1 MNLQEIEKLLDKYF
15 EGDTSLSE
23 ELQLRDFFASG
34 DVPERWKNLEKYF
47 LFLGGDSAQQLND
60 PGFDARI
67 MSEVREEKQS
77 SLLDLHRPWIYWISG
92 IAATVLILIAV
103 FVKFDPFSKRIG
115 DTYDDPQLAYVEAK
129 KILMY
134 VSAQFN
140 KGTSKLES
148 VKAYETGLK
157 ELKPV
162 AAYSKAADEVKRLDE
177 VEKVNKMI
185 TRN

>member
-1 MNLQEIEKLLDKYF
+1 MNLHEIEKLLEKYF
-15 EGDTSLSE
+15 EGETSLSE
-23 ELQLRDFFASG
+23 EKQLRDFFASG
-34 DVPERWKNLEKYF
+34 NVPERWKDLEKYF
-47 LFLGGDSAQQLND
+47 VFISGEVSQRLND
-60 PGFDARI
+60 PGFDEKI
-67 MSEVREEKQS
+67 MSEIKEDKQS
-77 SLLDLHRPWIYWISG
+77 LLLDLRRPWIYWISG
-92 IAATVLILIAV
+92 VAATVLILVAV
-103 FVKFDPFSKRIG
+103 FVKFDPLSNRLG
-115 DTYDDPQLAYVEAK
+115 DTYKDPQVAYAEAK

-162 AAYSKAADEVKRLDE
+162 AAYSKVADEVKRLNE
-177 VEKVNKMI
+177 VEKVNQMI